1 MTGPIIFI
9 FHLLGFGLFTTILL
23 AGFILE
29 RRFRHEGEFRVKS
42 AIGAASRTIGLLSPI
57 AALLMLLTGI
67 CNIYYRHL
75 GTTLTWYSEGWLVA
89 KIILFVI
96 FVLNGV
102 LSGPRLVRSRSK
114 ILSAQSEQGAQPNS
128 DELVRS
134 INRQL
139 NLFYF
144 VQAVLFLLIVCLSVF
159 GAGKH
164 S

>member
-1 MTGPIIFI
+1 MTGTIVLI
-9 FHLLGFGLFTTILL
+9 FHLLGFGLFTTILV

-29 RRFRHEGEFRVKS
+29 RRFRREVDFRIMS
-42 AIGAASRTIGLLSPI
+42 AVGGASRGIGLLSPF

-67 CNIYYRHL
+67 GNIYHRHL
-75 GTTLTWYSEGWLVA
+75 GTTLAWYGEGWLVA

-102 LSGPRLVRSRSK
+102 LGGPRLVRNRMK
-114 ILSAQSEQGAQPNS
+114 ILSAQADQGAQPNS
-128 DELVRS
+128 DALVRS

-144 VQAVLFLLIVCLSVF
+144 VQTILFLLIVCLSVF